1 MQSIY
6 DMGYLLGFIT
16 LGHNELRDN
25 IGEVLQ
31 KVKNYVKIEP
41 ILQPVTGEEQ
51 SIGGNVSVEAR
62 ANISTRGSWYLVQN
76 PFSDVRIFNLNVQRH
91 KDETLKRCYELNEL
105 EKKRD

>member
-51 SIGGNVSVEAR
+51 
-62 ANISTRGSWYLVQN
+62 ANISTRGSWYLGQN
-76 PFSDVRIFNLNVQRH
+76 PFSDVRIFNLNAQRH